1 MAEAPQLSEECKA
14 AIIAD
19 TESAYATWKAGCT
32 EEQKAAAHAMME
44 RYNAEPAFKAEK
56 MTQVNQMFTDAD
68 TNGDGILD
76 RSEWAVF
83 HQKSNEMKVAEG
95 NYVDDRADREQT
107 KYAVLNLIN
116 PAQEGVTMADIRQ
129 SMVAAHP
136 RWEELR
142 IADGL

>member
-68 TNGDGILD
+68 TNGDGVLD
-76 RSEWAVF
+76 RSEWGVF